1 MVRFSSQT
9 WDSLIQFN
17 TGYLCV
23 YEREIL
29 RELEKEGGDIFH
41 SQWPDLCR
49 ATQSSLSTFQ
59 TIHPLTVS
67 PLSLFHKGH
76 SGKYSTQI
84 YEATLQNHTPKRE
97 ENRPGGVFG
106 YGVACKTG
114 AESCASGLATSAWLV
129 FHHPLLFHHPNP
141 LFFWWSELL
150 VHSNL
155 ARPVYRVLVNYV
167 KKFGEKSRRYHRFKA
182 LYTFNRNF
190 RWDRARQLG
199 KAFRIPTSTVTD
211 WLETAAETGYV
222 ASLILK
228 QNFID
233 QVWHVFELIAERR
246 E

>member
-1 MVRFSSQT
+1 MAWSLSGHSVLALHVSDHPSP
-9 WDSLIQFN
+9 DSEPPVSLPQGAF
-17 TGYLCV
+17 
-23 YEREIL
+23 R
-29 RELEKEGGDIFH
+29 KIFH
-41 SQWPDLCR
+41 TDLWSH
-49 ATQSSLSTFQ
+49 AS
-59 TIHPLTVS
+59 
-67 PLSLFHKGH
+67 
-76 SGKYSTQI
+76 
-84 YEATLQNHTPKRE
+84 
-97 ENRPGGVFG
+97 
-106 YGVACKTG
+106 
-114 AESCASGLATSAWLV
+114 ESYTKAGRKQARRCFWLWCGMQDRSWIMPSGLATSAWLV

-155 ARPVYRVLVNYV
+155 TRPVYRVLVNYV